1 MKKTLYRSQ
10 EQQMIGGV
18 CGGLAEHF
26 DIDPTWLRLLAVL
39 LIFASGFGL
48 VAYLV
53 AWIIIPRG
61 PLPQASAAGT
71 TGAAAQV
78 IPPTPPRPT
87 SSAPSRSPGMIVGIV
102 LLLVGM
108 IFLFDHL
115 FFWFDWA
122 YVWPLVLIGLGVVLV
137 YHSLKP
143 QSHRQNEAP
152 SSSAE
157 VVNGSR

>member
-1 MKKTLYRSQ
+1 MRKTLYRSQ

-61 PLPQASAAGT
+61 PLPQATAA
-71 TGAAAQV
+71 AAAANAQV
-78 IPPTPPRPT
+78 IPPTPPRAT
-87 SSAPSRSPGMIVGIV
+87 SSAPARSPGMIIGIV
-102 LLLVGM
+102 LVLVGL

-137 YHSLKP
+137 YHSIKP
-143 QSHRQNEAP
+143 QSHRHDSTA

-157 VVNGSR
+157 VINGRR